1 MKSDN
6 DMFKVWSY
14 GPVSLSGLFHEVDKR
29 APDNH
34 PKKIAA
40 IKYNESIE
48 NTFKSAIKSLSQTID
63 KELIEDLS
71 KTTFTNKFTIP
82 LKWFSSNEK

>member
-1 MKSDN
+1 MKSDDDVFN
-6 DMFKVWSY
+6 VWSY
-14 GPVSLSGLFHEVDKR
+14 GPVAMSSLFHEVDKR

-40 IKYNESIE
+40 INHNKNIE
-48 NTFKSAIKSLSQTID
+48 NVLKSAANSLSQSID
-63 KELIEDLS
+63 NDIVNELS

-82 LKWFSSNEK
+82 LKWFNSNEK